1 VYSDVHLGCCR
12 FALSVPQPSDCLE
25 RLVPEMSHYVLKETH
40 SHSPLVCPMTMMLR
54 FVSIS
59 ILQH

>member
-25 RLVPEMSHYVLKETH
+25 RLVPEMTHYVLKETFNSAH
-40 SHSPLVCPMTMMLR
+40 SQSLT
-54 FVSIS
+54 IS
-59 ILQH
+59 LSHDNDAAICEH